1 VADNLI
7 FSAVSYV
14 KQAFKILVYLDV
26 SLPLSIYDVKSYT
39 KYINEVQY
47 NTDESQIQIQYRNTN
62 KY

>member
-1 VADNLI
+1 MADNLI